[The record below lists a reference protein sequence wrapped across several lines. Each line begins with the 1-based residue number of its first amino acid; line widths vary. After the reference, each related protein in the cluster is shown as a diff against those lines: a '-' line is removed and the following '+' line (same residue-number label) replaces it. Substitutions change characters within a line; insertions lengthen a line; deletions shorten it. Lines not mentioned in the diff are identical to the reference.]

1 MNSPGSTTSGIDSVD
16 CESLLWNLVCS
27 DLQREK
33 MTFGPVHMFLNTSGA
48 WFSPCDLTVA
58 MSP

>member
-16 CESLLWNLVCS
+16 CESLLWNPVCS

-33 MTFGPVHMFLNTSGA
+33 MTFGPVPSF
-48 WFSPCDLTVA
+48 
-58 MSP
+58 

>member
-16 CESLLWNLVCS
+16 CESLLWNPVCS

-33 MTFGPVHMFLNTSGA
+33 MSLALYLLSRVQPM
-48 WFSPCDLTVA
+48 
-58 MSP
+58 